1 MNTDIL
7 WTHEDP
13 VADLG
18 IDVPAW
24 IRQDID
30 GSTIAAII
38 QGGCA
43 SGAYMPAV
51 TYYTARETMAEHGDD
66 VLQYLDESGTGE
78 VLEASELLA
87 GNFSQ
92 LCVYLL
98 SAAVEGWA
106 GSVADE
112 VADALESDED
122 EDEDDP
128 TLDLGAVDYPDG
140 SEG

>member
-1 MNTDIL
+1 MNTSIL
-7 WTHEDP
+7 WDHEDP

-66 VLQYLDESGTGE
+66 VLEYLDSMGVAESLNPDHLLSGT
-78 VLEASELLA
+78 
-87 GNFSQ
+87 FSH
-92 LCVYLL
+92 LCVVLL
-98 SAAVEGWA
+98 SAAVEAWA
-106 GSVADE
+106 SEVGSE
-112 VADALESDED
+112 VVDALESDEEDD
-122 EDEDDP
+122 EDP
-128 TLDLGAVDYPDG
+128 TLDLGSVDYPDG